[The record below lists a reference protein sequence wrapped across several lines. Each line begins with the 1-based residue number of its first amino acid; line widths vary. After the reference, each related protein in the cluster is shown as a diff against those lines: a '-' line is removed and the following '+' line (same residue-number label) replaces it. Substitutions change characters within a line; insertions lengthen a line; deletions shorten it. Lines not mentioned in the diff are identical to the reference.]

1 MTNPTANRVLRTAL
15 FTLVTLAYLSMGL
28 WSPAN
33 AYTKSG
39 QPLAYPPITPFVSKA
54 NLKTLR

>member
-15 FTLVTLAYLSMGL
+15 LTLVTLAYLSMGL

-33 AYTKSG
+33 AYT
-39 QPLAYPPITPFVSKA
+39 PITPFVSKA